1 MQPNILLVEDE
12 ECIAEMLSYA
22 LSRAGF
28 EVAAAADAREAE
40 SKLASYTPDLM
51 LVDWMLPGSSGIE
64 LVRRV
69 KRAEHTRHLPVI
81 MLTARSQEDDKV
93 LALDAGA
100 DDYVTK
106 PFSTRE
112 LTARVRAVLRR
123 TTEPTD
129 DDGLR
134 AGDLVLDSA
143 SHRVTA
149 KGEEI
154 KIGPT
159 EFRLLR
165 FLMSH
170 QDRVYSRAQLL
181 DYVWGRD
188 AYVEERTVDVHVLRL
203 RKILAPHGTGWL
215 LQTVRGAGYRLSAR
229 R

>member
-12 ECIAEMLSYA
+12 ESIAEMLSYA

-28 EVAAAADAREAE
+28 AVAAAADANEAE
-40 SKLASYTPDLM
+40 SKLANGPPDLM
-51 LVDWMLPGSSGIE
+51 LVDWMLPGGSGIE

-69 KRAEHTRHLPVI
+69 KRAEHTRNLPVI

-112 LTARVRAVLRR
+112 LAARVRAVLRR
-123 TTEPTD
+123 TTDPTD
-129 DDGLR
+129 ADVLR
-134 AGDLVLDSA
+134 AGDLVLDLA
-143 SHRVTA
+143 SHRVTV
-149 KGEEI
+149 KGEQI

-181 DYVWGRD
+181 DYAWGRD

-203 RKILAPHGTGWL
+203 RKTLGPYGGWL